1 MKSESGFGLAMASPF
16 HFGTESCYIFDF
28 FLLAISLTTI
38 FQYGRSSIFGK
49 CNHYFLGRHRAQQH
63 GDAAHGLLNLLC
75 LHHLGRGVPPQQ
87 QVLLQPSSCLPPPP
101 LPQSWNMFI
110 IQLQVALPVPLL
122 HGHWCCQAFGRKCL
136 ERWYH
141 GNRKNILQTFKRG
154 KEDLWWTS
162 FNYDPM

>member
-75 LHHLGRGVPPQQ
+75 LHHLGRGVPPQR
-87 QVLLQPSSCLPPPP
+87 QVLLQPSSCLLPPP

-122 HGHWCCQAFGRKCL
+122 HGRWCCQVFPLPTVGVPSASKSPSALSAQALRARALRARAG
-136 ERWYH
+136 
-141 GNRKNILQTFKRG
+141 
-154 KEDLWWTS
+154 
-162 FNYDPM
+162 

>member
-38 FQYGRSSIFGK
+38 FQHGRSSIFGK

-75 LHHLGRGVPPQQ
+75 LHHLGRGVPPQR
-87 QVLLQPSSCLPPPP
+87 QVLLQPSSCLPPSPP
-101 LPQSWNMFI
+101 PTVLKYVHNPITGLSSCAPAAWTLMLSSIWKEMSRTMISW
-110 IQLQVALPVPLL
+110 
-122 HGHWCCQAFGRKCL
+122 
-136 ERWYH
+136 E
-141 GNRKNILQTFKRG
+141 
-154 KEDLWWTS
+154 
-162 FNYDPM
+162 

>member
-16 HFGTESCYIFDF
+16 HFDTESCYIFDF
-28 FLLAISLTTI
+28 FLLAISLTFI
-38 FQYGRSSIFGK
+38 FQHGWSSIFGK

-75 LHHLGRGVPPQQ
+75 LHHLGRGVPPQR

-122 HGHWCCQAFGRKCL
+122 HGRWCCQVFPPPTVGVPSASKSPSALSARA
-136 ERWYH
+136 W
-141 GNRKNILQTFKRG
+141 
-154 KEDLWWTS
+154 
-162 FNYDPM
+162 